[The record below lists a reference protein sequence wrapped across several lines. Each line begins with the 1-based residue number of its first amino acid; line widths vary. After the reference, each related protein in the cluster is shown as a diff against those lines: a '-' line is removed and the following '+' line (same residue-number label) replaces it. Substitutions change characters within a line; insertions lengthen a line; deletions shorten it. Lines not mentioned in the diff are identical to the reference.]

1 MSQTKAGPAA
11 GVQTPPAGRR
21 TIIVVGGV
29 AAGAGAAAKA
39 RREDESAEIIVFER
53 GEHVSFANCGL
64 PYFVG
69 DEIKRR
75 GALLLHTPASL
86 KSRFNLDVLTRHEV
100 TEIRPEARQVVARD
114 LRTGAEVVKTYDR
127 LILAT
132 GSRPVVPPLEGIG
145 SRNVKLL
152 RTVPEAEEI
161 KEMAAGAHRAVV
173 VGAGFI
179 GLEAAENLARR
190 GLSVTVVE
198 KAAQVLPPFDP
209 EMVVPVEESLQ
220 AMGVELVIGRG
231 IAGFETDGDRAVGV
245 RLDDGGTIAADFYV
259 LSIGVRPDVALAK
272 AAGLALGPSGGIAV
286 NERME
291 TSVPGIYAAGDVVEV
306 RHLVSGRPAWIPLAG
321 PANKQGRVA
330 GANAAGGSL
339 TFKGAYGT
347 SIVRVGKVAAAKTGL
362 SETECLRAGFDYT
375 VTYNHHGDHAGYY
388 PGAETLTI
396 KVISERGTGRILG
409 AQVVGGRGVDKRADV
424 LATAIYGG
432 LTVEDLEQLDLAY
445 APPFGAA
452 KDPVIMAGMTHAN
465 IVRGQV
471 VAVTPVE
478 VARLVGVG
486 NGGSRQPGAERSG
499 QPGGPQIV
507 DVRDRREWREGT
519 IPGAVGIPLPELR
532 DRLGD
537 LDPSRETIVYCRGGQ
552 RSYFACR
559 ILRQS
564 GFHDVKNLTGG
575 FLSWTAFQKSRP

>member
-1 MSQTKAGPAA
+1 MSLTAA
-11 GVQTPPAGRR
+11 GHRK

-64 PYFVG
+64 PYFIG

-100 TEIRPEARQVVARD
+100 TEIRPEAHQVVARD
-114 LRTGAEVVKTYDR
+114 LRTGAEVTKTYDR

-132 GSRPVVPPLEGIG
+132 GARPVVPPLEGIS

-152 RTVPEAEEI
+152 RTVPEAEEL
-161 KEMAAGAHRAVV
+161 KEMVGGGARRAVV

-190 GLSVTVVE
+190 GVAVTVIE

-209 EMVVPVEESLQ
+209 EMVVPVEASLQ

-231 IAGFETDGDRAVGV
+231 IAGFETEGDLAVGV
-245 RLDDGGTIAADFYV
+245 RLDDGGTIAAGFFV
-259 LSIGVRPDVALAK
+259 LSIGVRPDVELAK
-272 AAGLALGPSGGIAV
+272 KAGVAIGPSGGIAV

-291 TSVPGIYAAGDVVEV
+291 TSVPGIYAAGDAVEV

-330 GANAAGGSL
+330 GANAAGASL

-347 SIVRVGKVAAAKTGL
+347 SIVRVGKVTAAKTGL
-362 SETECLRAGFDYT
+362 GEAECLRAGFDYT

-388 PGAETLTI
+388 PGAEELTI

-409 AQVVGGRGVDKRADV
+409 AQVVGGRGVDKRVDV

-452 KDPVIMAGMTHAN
+452 KDPVIMAGMTSAN
-465 IVRGQV
+465 IFRGQV
-471 VAVTPVE
+471 VAVTPAE
-478 VARLVGVG
+478 VAGLIKAGRP
-486 NGGSRQPGAERSG
+486 GS
-499 QPGGPQIV
+499 PQVV
-507 DVRDRREWREGT
+507 DVRDPREWREGV
-519 IPGAVGIPLPELR
+519 IPGAIGIPLPELR
-532 DRLGD
+532 SRLAE
-537 LDPSRETIVYCRGGQ
+537 LDPARETIVYCRGGQ
-552 RSYFACR
+552 RSYFAYR
-559 ILRQS
+559 VLRQS
-564 GFHDVKNLTGG
+564 GFRDVRNLTGG
-575 FLSWTAFQKSRP
+575 FLSWTAFQKSRS

>member
-1 MSQTKAGPAA
+1 MSR
-11 GVQTPPAGRR
+11 TPEADRK

-29 AAGAGAAAKA
+29 AAGASAAAKA
-39 RREDESAEIIVFER
+39 RREDEGAEIIVFER

-75 GALLLHTPASL
+75 GALLLQTPASL

-114 LRTGAEVVKTYDR
+114 LRTGAEVVRTYDR

-152 RTVPEAEEI
+152 RTVPEAEEL
-161 KEMAAGAHRAVV
+161 KEMVGGGARRAVV

-190 GLSVTVVE
+190 GLAVTVVE

-209 EMVVPVEESLQ
+209 EMVVPVEESLR

-231 IAGFETDGDRAVGV
+231 IAGFETNGDVAVGV
-245 RLDDGGTIAADFYV
+245 RLDGGGTIAADFFV
-259 LSIGVRPDVALAK
+259 LSIGARPDVELAK
-272 AAGLALGPSGGIAV
+272 KAGVAIGPSGGIAV
-286 NERME
+286 NERLE
-291 TSVPGIYAAGDVVEV
+291 TSVPGIYAAGDAVEV

-362 SETECLRAGFDYT
+362 GEAECLRAGFDYT

-388 PGAETLTI
+388 PGAEELTI
-396 KVISERGTGRILG
+396 KIISERGTGRLLG

-452 KDPVIMAGMTHAN
+452 KDPVIMAGMTTAN
-465 IVRGQV
+465 IFRGQV
-471 VAVTPVE
+471 VAVTPAE
-478 VARLVGVG
+478 VARLIEAG
-486 NGGSRQPGAERSG
+486 RS
-499 QPGGPQIV
+499 PGPQVV
-507 DVRDRREWREGT
+507 DVRDPREWREGT
-519 IPGAVGIPLPELR
+519 IPGAVGLPLPELR
-532 DRLGD
+532 ERLGE
-537 LDPSRETIVYCRGGQ
+537 LDPARETIVYCRGGQ
-552 RSYFACR
+552 RSYFAYR
-559 ILRQS
+559 VLRQS
-564 GFHDVKNLTGG
+564 GFRDVKNLTGG